1 MLPVLQVLAEVVPQ
15 GMQALLVQEVPLVP
29 QEQEAPLVLQEQVV
43 PLVLQVP

>member
-29 QEQEAPLVLQEQVV
+29 QEQEVPLVPQEQEAPLV
-43 PLVLQVP
+43 PQVP